1 MIKHQIVAD
10 PRVANDLKEARDF
23 LNSRRKGLGSKF
35 LKEYKVLLKTLQ
47 SNPDF
52 QVRYKNIH
60 CLPLKTFKYMVIL
73 LLISLAKQFTY
84 TLYFQLTK
92 ILINIGCKLL
102 KTFLNEMSFFI
113 GVLSTLL

>member
-1 MIKHQIVAD
+1 MIKYQIVAD

-60 CLPLKTFKYMVIL
+60 CLPLKTFKYMVN
-73 LLISLAKQFTY
+73 FTIDIPSK
-84 TLYFQLTK
+84 TVHLYA
-92 ILINIGCKLL
+92 
-102 KTFLNEMSFFI
+102 
-113 GVLSTLL
+113 VLSTHQNPNKHWL